1 MHRLLADLAHKRHDK
16 VRHRRVEPHQVRADL
31 EARQDGV
38 GTKRVNVEKV
48 PQLTGERHA
57 VNVVVPDVERR
68 QRLGTRHAGPQRAV
82 AHGFIVD
89 ARGLV
94 RRTDAAVGS

>member
-1 MHRLLADLAHKRHDK
+1 MHRLLADFAHKRHDK
-16 VRHRRVEPHQVRADL
+16 LRHRRVEPHQVRADL

-48 PQLTGERHA
+48 PQLTA
-57 VNVVVPDVERR
+57 SDTPSMSLCLDVERR
-68 QRLGTRHAGPQRAV
+68 QRFGARHAGPQRAV

-94 RRTDAAVGS
+94 CRTDAAVGS